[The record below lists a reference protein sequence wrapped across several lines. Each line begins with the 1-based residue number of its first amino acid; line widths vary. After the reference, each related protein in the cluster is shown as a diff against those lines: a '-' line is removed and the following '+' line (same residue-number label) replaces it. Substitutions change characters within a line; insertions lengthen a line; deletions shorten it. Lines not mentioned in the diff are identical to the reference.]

1 MQFQEAK
8 QQLSLKLDI
17 NYSDIANNGLFSDSD
32 LGMFINSAIQDA
44 WDYKPWPFTQ
54 KSKTATTSNTPYY
67 DYPQDLMLGSAF
79 LVKVAG
85 KEYKKLQYEDYVK
98 WFEDNSAA
106 TDKIWSEWESFIFI
120 NQNAYTVGDS
130 VDIYGKKIS
139 PQMVNP
145 TDLLPFSP
153 ISDSYEYSGNN
164 AIIQMAYAEALSSEK
179 KNNPQQAIQESKQA
193 FATLDNLWKPF
204 AAQRATLQSKNRP
217 MFTPPNFFDKRF
229 PSNNDINVGT
239 FNW

>member
-1 MQFQEAK
+1 MTFQEVK

-54 KSKTATTSNTPYY
+54 KAKTATTSNTPYY
-67 DYPQDLMLGSAF
+67 DYPQDLMLGSAY
-79 LVKVAG
+79 LLKVTG
-85 KEYKKLQYEDYVK
+85 KEFKKLQYEDYVK
-98 WFEDNSAA
+98 WFEDNPTA

-120 NQNAYTVGDS
+120 NQNAYTVGDTF
-130 VDIYGKKIS
+130 DLRQENLPADGELC
-139 PQMVNP
+139 
-145 TDLLPFSP
+145 DLLPFSP

-164 AIIQMAYAEALSSEK
+164 AIIQIAYAEALSSEK
-179 KNNPQQAIQESKQA
+179 KNNPQQAALESKQA

-204 AAQRATLQSKNRP
+204 AAQKATLQSKNRP
-217 MFTPPNFFDKRF
+217 MFDVPDMFGKTFKNGNQFTPGNF
-229 PSNNDINVGT
+229 
-239 FNW
+239 